1 MKKLFTMLT
10 AMLLAG
16 AYQSGAQIFWTEN
29 FESGSTGG
37 ALASAYTGPNGA
49 WSVVSTGT
57 NDAFGNI
64 WYVSCSEN
72 GHTNGIC
79 GSGCT
84 AASSTA
90 TLATLHL
97 GAPSSLG
104 GDLGAAYN
112 AGGLLAATTNYRV
125 ESPTINCTGKV
136 GITLSFNYIENG
148 DGTNDDATV
157 WYYNGTTWA
166 LLVNTP
172 KTPAAACSPQGQWT
186 SYSIALPASANN
198 NPSVKIGFNWT
209 NNDDGAGTDPS
220 FAVDSVAL
228 SAPASTTPDA
238 VMTVSATTVCSDSC
252 ITATNTSTGTATIDS
267 FKWSCPGATIATPNA
282 SPATICFPTAGTSN
296 LKLYLYDGGVIVDS
310 ATTAITVKRT
320 PTPVIIKTGST
331 LSVSGSYTSYQ
342 WYNGL
347 APIAGAT
354 NSSYT
359 YTTPAIYGVVVD
371 SNGCRGVGVRNTVGV
386 NELTNDANSY
396 WIDQQTAG
404 NLVLHAT
411 TPMDIATT
419 VRVYDMTGRAITAT
433 QWQKGQ
439 HYLEVPMGHLPAGMY
454 VVRIGEGYIPT
465 VLRWVKE

>member
-1 MKKLFTMLT
+1 MKKLITMLT

-16 AYQSGAQIFWTEN
+16 AYQVGAQTFWTEN

-49 WSVVSTGT
+49 WTVTSTGT
-57 NDAFGNI
+57 NGTFGNV
-64 WYVSCSEN
+64 WYVSCAEN
-72 GHTNGIC
+72 GHTNGVC
-79 GSGCT
+79 GTGC
-84 AASSTA
+84 APASTTA
-90 TLATLHL
+90 TLATLHVS
-97 GAPSSLG
+97 AASSIG
-104 GDLGAAYN
+104 GDVGAAYN
-112 AGGLLAATTNYRV
+112 AGPLLAETAFRA

-157 WYYNGTTWA
+157 WYYDGTAWA

-172 KTPAAACSPQGQWT
+172 KTPVTSCAPQGQWT
-186 SYSIALPASANN
+186 RYTISLPASANN
-198 NPSVKIGFNWT
+198 NASVKIGFNWV
-209 NNDDGAGTDPS
+209 NNDDGIGSDPS

-228 SAPASTTPDA
+228 SAPVSSSPVAA
-238 VMTVSATTVCSDSC
+238 ITVSDTTVCSDSC
-252 ITATNTSTGTATIDS
+252 ITVTNTSTGTASVDS
-267 FKWSCPGATIATPNA
+267 FKWSCIGATIATPTA
-282 SPATICFPTAGTSN
+282 SPAIICFPTPGTSN
-296 LKLYLYDGGVIVDS
+296 VKLYLYDGGVIVDS
-310 ATTAITVKRT
+310 ANTSITVKRT

-331 LSVSGSYTSYQ
+331 LSVSGSYTSFQ

-347 APIAGAT
+347 APISGAT

-386 NELTNDANSY
+386 NELTNDANSF
-396 WIDQQTAG
+396 WIDQQIVG
-404 NLVLHAT
+404 SLVLHAAA
-411 TPMDIATT
+411 PMVAATT
-419 VRVYDMTGRAITAT
+419 VKLYDMTGREITVT

-439 HYLEVPMGHLPAGMY
+439 HYLDLPMGHLPTGMY

-465 VLRWVKE
+465 VLRWIKE